1 MAKRN
6 EDLES
11 KFFEMRALRN
21 RARKKRAEKELS
33 EARKLYSQA
42 IEVARALKSKE
53 DVEKLEKLVKI
64 IELDILLERLHT
76 LEQQITQM
84 TWAE

>member
-1 MAKRN
+1 MAKMN
-6 EDLES
+6 EELES
-11 KFFEMRALRN
+11 KFLEMRALRN
-21 RARKKRAEKELS
+21 RARKRRAEKDLN
-33 EARKLYSQA
+33 EAKKLYSQA

-76 LEQQITQM
+76 LEQQLTQIA
-84 TWAE
+84 WAE

>member
-1 MAKRN
+1 MTKMN

-11 KFFEMRALRN
+11 RFFEMRALRN

-33 EARKLYSQA
+33 EAKKLYSQA
-42 IEVARALKSKE
+42 IEVAKALKSKE

-76 LEQQITQM
+76 LEHQLTQM
-84 TWAE
+84 AWAE

>member
-1 MAKRN
+1 MAKMN

-11 KFFEMRALRN
+11 RFFEMRALRN
-21 RARKKRAEKELS
+21 RARKKRADNELND
-33 EARKLYSQA
+33 AKKLYSQA

-76 LEQQITQM
+76 LEQQLTQM
-84 TWAE
+84 AWAE

>member
-1 MAKRN
+1 MAKMS

-11 KFFEMRALRN
+11 RFFEMRALRN

-33 EARKLYSQA
+33 EAKKLYSQA

-64 IELDILLERLHT
+64 IELDILLERLYT
-76 LEQQITQM
+76 LEQQLTQM
-84 TWAE
+84 AWAE

>member
-1 MAKRN
+1 MAKMN

-33 EARKLYSQA
+33 EAKKLYSQA

-53 DVEKLEKLVKI
+53 DVEKLDKLVKI
-64 IELDILLERLHT
+64 IELDILFERLHT
-76 LEQQITQM
+76 LEQQLMQIV
-84 TWAE
+84 WAE